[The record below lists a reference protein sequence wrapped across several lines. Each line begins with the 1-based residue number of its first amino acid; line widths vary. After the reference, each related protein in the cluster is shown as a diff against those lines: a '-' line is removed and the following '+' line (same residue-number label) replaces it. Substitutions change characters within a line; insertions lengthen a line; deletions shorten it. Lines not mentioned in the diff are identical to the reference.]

1 MPKWCILER
10 TPSPVSGDK
19 GRGRSESSL
28 HLPSLKFLQL
38 KVFNVPRHHTLGQ
51 HVLNPII
58 SLFFPSCFFIF
69 YCLFKILSILFQVN
83 NRERI
88 LQISMPPSLFSRGP
102 LAPCLMSLKNVVK
115 EASDYTSIWLLLSC
129 IFSFQVKCPQD
140 LVFPNKNK
148 ALFQLF
154 QQASN
159 ANFAHLETLVQNLE
173 SRSLAMI
180 Y

>member
-1 MPKWCILER
+1 MFW
-10 TPSPVSGDK
+10 TPS
-19 GRGRSESSL
+19 
-28 HLPSLKFLQL
+28 FLFYFL
-38 KVFNVPRHHTLGQ
+38 
-51 HVLNPII
+51 
-58 SLFFPSCFFIF
+58 LFFFIF

-88 LQISMPPSLFSRGP
+88 LQISIPPSLFSRGP

-154 QQASN
+154 QQASKLCTFRKLCIKHP
-159 ANFAHLETLVQNLE
+159 NFAHLEKFAHLQTLH
-173 SRSLAMI
+173 I
-180 Y
+180 